1 MLIVTSDTS
10 ISAFGTYKWL
20 LGDSTTDDISGSD
33 IIQGVIIFL
42 FISYS
47 ILVSIS
53 LVNILTAMFGST
65 YGEIMENSKETWF
78 LEYPTPPSLP
88 LSQNPS
94 VFSIKSLRYARNIL
108 LLERA
113 LYFLPRQAALA
124 TCNRCYQSVHVF
136 AAGFFG

>member
-20 LGDSTTDDISGSD
+20 LGDSSTDYEIND

-78 LEYPTPPSLP
+78 LEYSFP
-88 LSQNPS
+88 
-94 VFSIKSLRYARNIL
+94 F
-108 LLERA
+108 
-113 LYFLPRQAALA
+113 
-124 TCNRCYQSVHVF
+124 
-136 AAGFFG
+136 